1 MSENNEKNIIEE
13 NVTEEN
19 IEEKPKKKPRKKKLT
34 KAQLRKILKE
44 SECTIVNNTNSRVT
58 YRGNDFSFELLGY
71 ADEDVVEIECL
82 RKMNVKSKS
91 YFGKYWLLITDLY
104 CDDERVTL
112 ADVYEYIGIER
123 YYFGDFK
130 NPNCEFFDDM
140 LMRKPLSK
148 FENLL
153 NTMNKELITQLFSR
167 ACMLYEQGKF
177 DSASKIQLIEEKIGR
192 EGCFR
197 DIKKIN

>member
-58 YRGNDFSFELLGY
+58 YRGNDFSFELSGY
-71 ADEDVVEIECL
+71 TDEDIVEIESL
-82 RKMNVKSKS
+82 RKMHVKCKS
-91 YFGKYWLLITDLY
+91 FFSKYWILITDIY
-104 CDDERVTL
+104 CDDERITL
-112 ADVYEYIGIER
+112 QDVYEYIGIEK

-130 NPNCEFFDDM
+130 NPNCEFFD
-140 LMRKPLSK
+140 KV
-148 FENLL
+148 LL
-153 NTMNKELITQLFSR
+153 NDSIEKFQQLLNAMNKELITQLFSR

-177 DSASKIQLIEEKIGR
+177 DSARKIQIIEEKIGR
-192 EGCFR
+192 EDCFR
-197 DIKKIN
+197 DIKKID